1 MNEALAE
8 LAKKYRT
15 LLAWRAQK
23 QRDGS
28 EPAREAFR
36 ALARQFPGAL
46 RELEVLS
53 TETLEQR
60 AIELEAC
67 ARGECEATLWMLAIE
82 SFHRWMRVA
91 LRVKARAKA
100 HSHEMSSDKSLA
112 PEDAVFVRKLLDRGT
127 NRLRPVVIERV
138 AVDLNVE
145 PSVVAH
151 IVLQREHTNTRSTVE
166 RPQRSKKLR

>member
-8 LAKKYRT
+8 LGEKYRT

-28 EPAREAFR
+28 EPERAAFR
-36 ALARQFPGAL
+36 ALARRFPGAL

-53 TETLEQR
+53 SETLERR
-60 AIELEAC
+60 ALELEAC
-67 ARGECEATLWMLAIE
+67 ARGEREAALWMLAIE

-91 LRVKARAKA
+91 LRVKAR
-100 HSHEMSSDKSLA
+100 SHYSSPDEAAASHDAAFVQRLLA
-112 PEDAVFVRKLLDRGT
+112 RDT

-138 AVDLNVE
+138 AVELNVE

-151 IVLQREHTNTRSTVE
+151 IVLQREHANTHSTAE
-166 RPQRSKKLR
+166 IQPCSKMRK

>member
-1 MNEALAE
+1 MNEALRE
-8 LAKKYRT
+8 LAEKYRT

-28 EPAREAFR
+28 EPDRAELR

-53 TETLEQR
+53 IETLEQR
-60 AIELEAC
+60 ERELDAC
-67 ARGECEATLWMLAIE
+67 ARGEREAALWMLAIE

-91 LRVKARAKA
+91 LRAKAR
-100 HSHEMSSDKSLA
+100 SSSETRDESAATDEAAFVQSLLA
-112 PEDAVFVRKLLDRGT
+112 RDT
-127 NRLRPVVIERV
+127 NRLRTIVIERV
-138 AVDLNVE
+138 AVELNVE

-151 IVLQREHTNTRSTVE
+151 IVLQREHANPHSTAE
-166 RPQRSKKLR
+166 IQRCSKLRA